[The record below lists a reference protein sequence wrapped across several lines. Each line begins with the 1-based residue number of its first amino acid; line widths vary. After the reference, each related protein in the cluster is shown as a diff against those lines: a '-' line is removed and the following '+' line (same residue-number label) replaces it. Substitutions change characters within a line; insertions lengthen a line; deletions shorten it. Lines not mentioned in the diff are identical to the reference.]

1 VGGGHWHH
9 HVLLLSSGRMGETR
23 AKAQFLNVCVSTKS
37 IREALSGG
45 SAAPARLLR
54 GPLGSN
60 GRDSGPGA
68 AVIEVLARQRIAG
81 QRAGMPGASPIHGRF
96 VSREKVNKLT
106 ASEPDGGEEQGL
118 HRWVG

>member
-1 VGGGHWHH
+1 MGG
-9 HVLLLSSGRMGETR
+9 
-23 AKAQFLNVCVSTKS
+23 
-37 IREALSGG
+37 
-45 SAAPARLLR
+45 
-54 GPLGSN
+54 
-60 GRDSGPGA
+60 DSGPGA

-118 HRWVG
+118 PPLGRMMIAAVTLGWFVVELHRRTAADEALR